1 MLTSFLEHTILNSI
15 WIQILAPIFGLVET
29 RAPKKFM
36 VLQWM
41 LIASNSET
49 QTIENYRY
57 LFNSVDEFGA
67 PFKIFVIYQVKQ
79 N

>member
-1 MLTSFLEHTILNSI
+1 
-15 WIQILAPIFGLVET
+15 
-29 RAPKKFM
+29 
-36 VLQWM
+36 M

-57 LFNSVDEFGA
+57 LFKSTEFGA